1 MCDKCEL
8 DFLMYGEPVRHAPP
22 VWEEGR
28 FQAKAVEPDDIG
40 GPKPSTAGQR
50 KFEDAGNAGPGIED
64 SPDTSIERREQE
76 N

>member
-28 FQAKAVEPDDIG
+28 FQAKAVEPDDG
-40 GPKPSTAGQR
+40 EGPGSSTVEQR
-50 KFEDAGNAGPGIED
+50 KSEDAGSVRPGKED
-64 SPDTSIERREQE
+64 RPDTPIQRREQE